1 MYSLKNTN
9 VLGVIYLVFG
19 ILCIILKSRIVT
31 LAAICAGA
39 ALVGFGIYFIVR
51 ELVYQ
56 GILMIVGGVLTG
68 ILGFLVVSIILYI
81 LAIALIVI
89 GIQRLAFFFRTRAV
103 NDTILRPDGIRPI
116 LLITCGVVLV
126 FNQVGVLNIMFV
138 FIGVLLMINGVLAL
152 LDRN

>member
-1 MYSLKNTN
+1 MFL
-9 VLGVIYLVFG
+9 
-19 ILCIILKSRIVT
+19 
-31 LAAICAGA
+31 
-39 ALVGFGIYFIVR
+39 
-51 ELVYQ
+51 
-56 GILMIVGGVLTG
+56 
-68 ILGFLVVSIILYI
+68 FLVVSIILYI

-126 FNQVGVLNIMFV
+126 FNQIGVLNIMFV